1 MKTRAPAIERKI
13 KLSQPGP
20 YSHLTNEELIESLKR
35 LIKKANA
42 TKGLDPRSAT
52 EILLEDRR

>member
-1 MKTRAPAIERKI
+1 MKTRAPSIERKI

-35 LIKKANA
+35 LIKKASA
-42 TKGLDPRSAT
+42 TKGLSPRSAT

>member
-1 MKTRAPAIERKI
+1 MKARAPSKEK
-13 KLSQPGP
+13 KLSLSQPGP

-42 TKGLDPRSAT
+42 TKGLSPRSAT